1 MMAGIYVHIPFCHS
15 KCAYCDFYSMPHTR
29 AAEEYVQAP
38 AVEWQ
43 LRRHEVHEPIETI
56 YIGGGTPSILT
67 PAQLRCIIE
76 ALPTQGLREF
86 TIEVNPED
94 VNPDNVKA
102 WRDMGINR
110 ISMGIQ
116 SLDDECLKRI
126 GRRHDRATA
135 LRAVDTLQDAGITEI
150 SLDIIYGL
158 PGQDIDSW
166 RSTLETLIE
175 RCPQHLSAYA
185 LSVESGTRLYA
196 AAAAGKWIP
205 ADDELYARMYDIL
218 CEDTANAGYTHYEI
232 SNFALPGHTAV
243 HNSHYWDMTPYI
255 GLGPGAHSWDGH
267 TRRVN
272 APNLTRYLK
281 NLAAKRTAYVI
292 EDESDADRVND
303 MIFTALR
310 TDKGLDTRRL
320 PELFRHEFESLA
332 AHCRDLVYE
341 GTTVRIPQSKWLVS
355 DAIIR
360 DLLVGQ

>member
-1 MMAGIYVHIPFCHS
+1 MAGIYVHIPFCHS

-29 AAEEYVQAP
+29 TAEEYVQALTS
-38 AVEWQ
+38 EWQ
-43 LRRHEVHEPIETI
+43 LRRHEVSEPFETV
-56 YIGGGTPSILT
+56 YIGGGTPSILA
-67 PAQLRCIIE
+67 PAQLRRIIE
-76 ALPTQGLREF
+76 VLPTQGLREF
-86 TIEVNPED
+86 TLEANPED
-94 VNPDNVKA
+94 VTPDSVKA
-102 WRDMGINR
+102 WRNMGINR

-126 GRRHDRATA
+126 GRRHDSATA

-150 SLDIIYGL
+150 SLDVIYGL
-158 PGQDIDSW
+158 PGQDLDSW
-166 RSTLETLIE
+166 RSTLGTLIE

-185 LSVESGTRLYA
+185 LSVEPGTRLYA
-196 AAAAGKWIP
+196 AVAAGKWTP

-218 CEDTANAGYTHYEI
+218 CEYTAHAGYIHYEI

-272 APNLTRYLK
+272 APNLTQYLK
-281 NLAAKRTAYVI
+281 KLAAGHTAYDI
-292 EDESDADRVND
+292 EDESNADRVND

-310 TDKGLDTRRL
+310 TDKGLDIQRL
-320 PELFRHEFESLA
+320 PEPFRHEFESLA
-332 AHCRDLVYE
+332 THCCALVHE
-341 GTTVRIPQSKWLVS
+341 GTIVRIPQDKWLVS

-360 DLLVGQ
+360 DLLIEQ